1 MANRLIKESS
11 PYLLQ
16 HASNPVDWYPWGDE
30 AFARAKAEERP
41 LFVSIGY
48 SACHWCHVMEQES
61 FESEEIAS
69 LLNEHFVNVKVD
81 REERPDIDNIYMQ
94 AVQALTGSGGW
105 PLNIFLTPEGQ
116 PFYGGT
122 YFPPEDRGGR
132 PGLPRV
138 LLAVADA
145 YRDRRE
151 EVISKSQDLTA
162 HIRQATLAHRS
173 PEPLADDLL
182 VNAYRALSAQFDN
195 VEGGF
200 GGEPKFPQPL
210 IQDFLL
216 RYHRR
221 SGDEQALAMAEFTL
235 EKMATSGMYDQL
247 GGGFHRYSTDRR
259 WMVPHFEKMLYDNAL
274 LARVYVNAF
283 QLTRNPLYQ
292 RIAQET
298 LDYVLRDLTSPDGG
312 FYSAEDADSEGREGA
327 FYVWRAS
334 EIRSALPK
342 EEAEVVSTHFGVS
355 DHGNF
360 EGDNILH
367 VSHDMT
373 RATEGGASAIR
384 DSASVLQH
392 GKEKLLKLRASRPRP
407 SRDEKIITSWNG
419 LAIGA
424 LSEAGAAFNNSAYY
438 QAARAAADLLLNQS
452 QKDGRLLRVLKD
464 DHSKLKGYLEDYAF
478 LGHGLLSLHEAT
490 LEARWLK
497 EARSLVDGMIEL
509 FWDGKEEVFY
519 DTGRDHEQLILRP
532 RDLFD
537 HAIPC
542 GGSVATALL
551 LRMAIISGDSQYFHR
566 AAASLASMREPLAKF
581 PTSFANWLASLDFY
595 LSTPK
600 EIAIIGDRGNR
611 ATCELVSAAH
621 SVYLPNRVIVGMQPG
636 DPDVSELPIFKGRA
650 MMNGEPTAQVCENYS
665 CLQPVV
671 SGELLARQL
680 SDGTP

>member
-1 MANRLIKESS
+1 MTNRLIKESS

-61 FESEEIAS
+61 FESEKIAS
-69 LLNEHFVNVKVD
+69 FMNQHFVNVKVD

-105 PLNIFLTPEGQ
+105 PLNVFLTPEGQ

-151 EVISKSQDLTA
+151 EVLSKSQDLTA
-162 HIRQATLAHRS
+162 RIRQTTLAHRS
-173 PEPLADDLL
+173 TEPLVDDLL
-182 VNAYRALSAQFDN
+182 VNAYRTLSEQFDN

-200 GGEPKFPQPL
+200 GGAPKFPQPM

-216 RYHRR
+216 RYYRR
-221 SGDEQALAMAEFTL
+221 SGDEQALAMTEFTL
-235 EKMATSGMYDQL
+235 DKMATSGMYDQL

-259 WMVPHFEKMLYDNAL
+259 WMIPHFEKMLYDNAL

-283 QLTRNPLYQ
+283 QVTRNPLYR

-327 FYVWRAS
+327 FYVWKAS
-334 EIRSALPK
+334 EIRSALPQK
-342 EEAEVVSTHFGVS
+342 EAEAVITYFGVS
-355 DHGNF
+355 DDGNF
-360 EGDNILH
+360 EGNNILH
-367 VSHDMT
+367 VSQGMGKV
-373 RATEGGASAIR
+373 TEGRSSAIPQ
-384 DSASVLQH
+384 SASLLQQ

-407 SRDEKIITSWNG
+407 GRDEKIITSWNG

-424 LSEAGAAFNNSAYY
+424 LSEAGAVFNRRAYC
-438 QAARAAADLLLNQS
+438 QAAVAAADLLLDRS
-452 QKDGRLLRVLKD
+452 RRDGRLLRVLKD
-464 DHSKLKGYLEDYAF
+464 GRSKLKGYLEDYAF

-490 LEARWLK
+490 LEARWLN
-497 EARSLVDGMIEL
+497 EARSLVDGMIDL
-509 FWDGKEEVFY
+509 FWDEKEEVFY
-519 DTGRDHEQLILRP
+519 DTGRDHEQLVLRP

-542 GGSVATALL
+542 GGSAAVGLL
-551 LRMAIISGDSQYFHR
+551 LRIAVISGDSQYFHQ
-566 AAASLASMREPLAKF
+566 AAASLGSMREPLARL
-581 PTSFANWLASLDFY
+581 PTSFANWLAALDFY

-611 ATCELVSAAH
+611 ATCELLSAAH

-636 DPDVSELPIFKGRA
+636 DPDVSELPIFKGR
-650 MMNGEPTAQVCENYS
+650 MMINDEPTAQICENYS

-671 SGELLARQL
+671 SGDSLSRQL
-680 SDGTP
+680 SDGCP